1 MQNFI
6 KTSFL
11 GNSVLDY
18 LIALGIIILLILA
31 IWIIKRIVFSKL
43 KSLAKKTT
51 NETDDFLVSILD
63 KTFLPLLYYGAFY
76 IGLRGLSL
84 TPAISKSIRL
94 IGVILLTVLTINFTV
109 AIIKFSIQK
118 YWLKDDSDPARKG
131 NIKILMSI
139 IKTILWGTGIFF
151 LLDNLGFKIS
161 SIIAG
166 LGIGGIAVALAV
178 QNIFSDLFSYLAILL
193 DKPFEIGDFI
203 IINDYMG
210 TIEHIG
216 IKTTRI
222 RSLSGEQIVFSNSD
236 LTGSRVRNYKRM
248 NQRRVVFTV
257 GVTYDTTQEQL
268 KQIPGIIEKAI
279 KSIDKTRFDRAHFAS
294 FGDFSLNIETVYYVL
309 DSDYNIYMDIQQKIN
324 LEIMAEFEK
333 LGIEFAFPT
342 QTIYLDKTQ
351 N

>member
-1 MQNFI
+1 
-6 KTSFL
+6 
-11 GNSVLDY
+11 
-18 LIALGIIILLILA
+18 
-31 IWIIKRIVFSKL
+31 
-43 KSLAKKTT
+43 
-51 NETDDFLVSILD
+51 
-63 KTFLPLLYYGAFY
+63 
-76 IGLRGLSL
+76 
-84 TPAISKSIRL
+84 
-94 IGVILLTVLTINFTV
+94 
-109 AIIKFSIQK
+109 
-118 YWLKDDSDPARKG
+118 
-131 NIKILMSI
+131 MSI

-309 DSDYNIYMDIQQKIN
+309 DRDYNIYMDIQQKIN

-342 QTIYLDKTQ
+342 QTIYLNKTQ
-351 N
+351 V